1 MQKTAL
7 FLGLILASHAAYAG
21 APSQHSPAIPA
32 GAKAHNIQ
40 SDPSLVKSCWLLSY
54 WYTGTPR
61 GPLAGEGS
69 TEIVSYHGRPTIG
82 EVVKVANSASK
93 SKRYPH
99 AAGAAVALSK
109 VTCDHKAPGRP

>member
-1 MQKTAL
+1 MKKIAL
-7 FLGLILASHAAYAG
+7 SLILILSCPAAYAG
-21 APSQHSPAIPA
+21 APSQQSPAIPA
-32 GAKAHNIQ
+32 GPKSHNNQ

-69 TEIVSYHGRPTIG
+69 AEIVSYHGRPTMSR
-82 EVVKVANSASK
+82 VVKVANSASK

-109 VTCDHKAPGRP
+109 VTCDHKS